1 MSRRPLDHYAG
12 SMPRRHPPHPTAEQ
26 ARGRTRI
33 TPVLWSV
40 ADVALI
46 LVFAASGRRTHEH
59 GVSVTGVLETAWP
72 FLLAY
77 LVAALAARA
86 WRFPASLWPT
96 AVTLWLGTVVG
107 GLALRSLS
115 GGGTAVSFRVVTLLV
130 LGAFLLL
137 PRAVLRRA
145 GQRRRREPVA

>member
-1 MSRRPLDHYAG
+1 
-12 SMPRRHPPHPTAEQ
+12 
-26 ARGRTRI
+26 
-33 TPVLWSV
+33 VLWSV
-40 ADVALI
+40 TDLALL

-77 LVAALAARA
+77 LVTAFAARA

-115 GGGTAVSFRVVTLLV
+115 GGGTAVSFQVVTLLV